1 MGKKA
6 LRGLRIAARSIVIV
20 LSLVWLWFG
29 ISSAWREGDL
39 LGWVLHLLLPGGI
52 LLLTLAVSLKW
63 ERLGG
68 LLFVAEGV
76 FFTTWVLWSASVSV
90 VSAWGITVLL
100 GILGVP
106 LLIVGGLLLT
116 AARWSGN
123 SSASDSSAR
132 TE

>member
-1 MGKKA
+1 MGEKT
-6 LRGLRIAARSIVIV
+6 LRRLRIAARSIVIV

-29 ISSAWREGDL
+29 ISSAWQEGDPL
-39 LGWVLHLLLPGGI
+39 SWALHLLLPGGI

-76 FFTTWVLWSASVSV
+76 FFTSWVLWSASVSV
-90 VSAWGITVLL
+90 VTAWGLTVLL

-106 LLIVGGLLLT
+106 LLIVGSLLLT
-116 AARWSGN
+116 AARWDGQATSPPQ
-123 SSASDSSAR
+123 A
-132 TE
+132 